1 LIQVSVYENAEKDR
15 QMTENKS
22 TKPVVLNEVNFD
34 AILAEA
40 EAPLLFEFWA
50 SWCHHC
56 SALSPIID
64 EVAEEMAGEIIVG
77 QINCDLNRDLCR
89 RYEVKG
95 IPTLF
100 LAKQGKIVGT
110 IVNPKDKEALVSWV
124 KGILA

>member
-1 LIQVSVYENAEKDR
+1 VNQVSVCENAEKDR

-34 AILAEA
+34 AILAES
-40 EAPLLFEFWA
+40 EVPLLFEFWA
-50 SWCHHC
+50 AWCHHC

-64 EVAEEMAGEIIVG
+64 EVAEEMAGKIIVG

-100 LAKQGKIVGT
+100 LARQGEIVGT